1 MPLPFGH
8 KPNFTIMKSIKH
20 LLAAS
25 ALFASLTSCITMTSV
40 TVSDVRPGGG
50 DEVSAYA
57 EGMGFLYLT
66 APRDLGEKVA
76 AELAGKGAVSNIS
89 TSMTMRN
96 WGIIQYYK
104 VTAKGSTGK

>member
-1 MPLPFGH
+1 
-8 KPNFTIMKSIKH
+8 MKKITQF
-20 LLAAS
+20 LAAG
-25 ALFASLTSCITMTSV
+25 LLVASFSSCITMTSV
-40 TVSDVRPGGG
+40 TVSDVKPGGG
-50 DEVSAYA
+50 SEVSAYA
-57 EGMGFLYLT
+57 DGMGFLYLT

-96 WGIIQYYK
+96 WGIVQYYK